1 MPRTANLNLNFELHG
16 SPMNDRTSLTREQAL
31 EYHVGGKVGLD
42 LLKPLATDIDLS
54 LAYTPGVAE
63 PCLAIEKDPDLA
75 YTYTAKSN
83 TVAVVTD
90 GTSVLGLGDIGPLAS
105 IPVMEGKAVLFKAF
119 GNVDG
124 WPLPLAGVR
133 TGGDTGP
140 TDIDAFVETTARIAP
155 LFGGINIEDVA
166 APACFAIEDRL
177 REMLDIPVF
186 HDDQHGTAIISLA
199 GLKNYLHLTGK
210 PIGDIRIVINGGGAA
225 GIRIGEL
232 FRYAGARHIVMCDSR
247 GVIHADRTSLTAQKQ
262 QFAVETGLRTLDE
275 VMRGADVFIGVSR
288 PNLVTREM
296 AASMADDPA
305 VFAMSNP
312 VPEIMPEE
320 VMAVRSDAYIATG
333 RSDYPN
339 QINNVLGFPFIFR
352 GALDARATDITT
364 NMKIACA
371 NALAALAR
379 KAVPDYIVEA
389 YGGDDLT
396 YGRNYLIPKPFDR
409 RVFVYASAA
418 VAEAAVRDGV
428 ARIELNID
436 AYRAKLEK
444 TAAGM

>member
-1 MPRTANLNLNFELHG
+1 
-16 SPMNDRTSLTREQAL
+16 MNKRTSLTREQAM
-31 EYHVGGKVGLD
+31 EYHLGGKIGLD
-42 LLKPLATDIDLS
+42 LLTPLTSDIDLS

-63 PCLAIEKDPDLA
+63 PCLAIEKDPELA
-75 YTYTAKSN
+75 FSYTAKNN

-124 WPLPLAGVR
+124 WPVPLSGVR
-133 TGGDTGP
+133 TGGETGP

-155 LFGGINIEDVA
+155 LYGGINIEDVA
-166 APACFAIEDRL
+166 APACFEIEDRL

-199 GLKNYLHLTGK
+199 GLKNYLKLTGK

-232 FRYAGARHIVMCDSR
+232 FRDAGALHIIMCDSK
-247 GVIHADRTSLTAQKQ
+247 GVIHAGRTGLSVQKQ
-262 QFAVETGLRTLDE
+262 QFAVETELRTLEE

-305 VFAMSNP
+305 IFAMSNP

-320 VMAVRSDAYIATG
+320 IMAVRSDAYIATG

-352 GALDARATDITT
+352 GALDTRATDVTT

-371 NALAALAR
+371 DALAELAR
-379 KAVPDYIVEA
+379 EDVPDYVVAA
-389 YGGDDLT
+389 YGGGELAF
-396 YGRNYLIPKPFDR
+396 GRDYMIPKPFDR
-409 RVFVYASAA
+409 RVFVSASLG
-418 VAEAAVRDGV
+418 VAEAAIRDGV
-428 ARIELNID
+428 ARVDLDLD
-436 AYRAKLEK
+436 AYRKSLEK

>member
-1 MPRTANLNLNFELHG
+1 
-16 SPMNDRTSLTREQAL
+16 MNKRTSITREQAM
-31 EYHVGGKVGLD
+31 EYHVGGKIGLD
-42 LLKPLATDIDLS
+42 LLTPLATDIDLS

-63 PCLAIEKDPDLA
+63 PCLAIEKDPALA
-75 YTYTAKSN
+75 FTYTAKSN

-124 WPLPLAGVR
+124 WPVPLSGVR
-133 TGGDTGP
+133 TGGETGP

-155 LFGGINIEDVA
+155 LYGGINIEDVA
-166 APACFAIEDRL
+166 APACFEIEDRL

-199 GLKNYLHLTGK
+199 GLKNYLKLTGK

-232 FRYAGARHIVMCDSR
+232 FRDAGARHIIMCDSR
-247 GVIHADRTSLTAQKQ
+247 GVIHAGRTDLTTQKQ
-262 QFAVETGLRTLDE
+262 QFAVETGHRTLEE
-275 VMRGADVFIGVSR
+275 VMHGADVFIGVSR

-305 VFAMSNP
+305 IFAMSNP

-320 VMAVRSDAYIATG
+320 VLAVRSDAYIATG

-371 NALAALAR
+371 DALAELAR
-379 KAVPDYIVEA
+379 KDVPDYVVEA
-389 YGGDDLT
+389 YGGGALT
-396 YGRNYLIPKPFDR
+396 FGRDYLIPKPFDR

-428 ARIELNID
+428 ARVDLDID
-436 AYRAKLEK
+436 AYRKSLEI